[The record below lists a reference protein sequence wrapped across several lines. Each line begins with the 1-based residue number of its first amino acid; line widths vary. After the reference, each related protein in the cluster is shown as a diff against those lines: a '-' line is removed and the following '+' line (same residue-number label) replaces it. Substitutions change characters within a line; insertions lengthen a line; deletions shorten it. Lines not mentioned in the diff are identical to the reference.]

1 MDSSHSSLSMQQK
14 MFNSPKC
21 YHYYYYYSTLHIGNA
36 TWVPENP
43 GKPADFQTHKPGFV
57 CGQKPGFYGFKFW
70 VSVLQRTALINR
82 KRVKIRQKNLKQQ
95 CVWPHLQLVYSYLQS
110 IPPTSVEVKRA
121 FSTAGILCTKICSC
135 LSDATL
141 DTLCFLR
148 SYYRK

>member
-82 KRVKIRQKNLKQQ
+82 KELK
-95 CVWPHLQLVYSYLQS
+95 
-110 IPPTSVEVKRA
+110 
-121 FSTAGILCTKICSC
+121 
-135 LSDATL
+135 
-141 DTLCFLR
+141 
-148 SYYRK
+148 